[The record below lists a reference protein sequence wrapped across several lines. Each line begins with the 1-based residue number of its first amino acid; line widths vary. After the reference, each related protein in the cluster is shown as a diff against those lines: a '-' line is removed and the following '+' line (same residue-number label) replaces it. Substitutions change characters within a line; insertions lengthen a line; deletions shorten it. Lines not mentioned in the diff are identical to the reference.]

1 MLEETVPQKAISGD
15 GGGDDEMRER
25 KCRDEEL
32 RIRALKAR
40 LARQEAEEK
49 ARKAREEENR
59 KRKVEARAQIKLRAI
74 GVCPASVFTRRA
86 LDFCHNCFDHCR
98 FEGVLAHFPRL

>member
-1 MLEETVPQKAISGD
+1 MLEETVPQKAISGG
-15 GGGDDEMRER
+15 GGGDDGMRER

-59 KRKVEARAQIKLRAI
+59 KRKVEVRRKL
-74 GVCPASVFTRRA
+74 SYE
-86 LDFCHNCFDHCR
+86 L
-98 FEGVLAHFPRL
+98 